1 MDIKKYVKLNDKG
14 ELEFDEDGFQSGLD
28 SEISRAV
35 DKYAKGKGR
44 DEIRKQLEEEAKLT
58 AEQKLQAEKEK
69 FEKYKQEETVK
80 LIQAKAE
87 AKLNGKGFTEKEI
100 KFILSKIGND
110 EQSDMSSI
118 DELIAERTE
127 FITTTQKNAIQKLQQ
142 QQQNSGSG
150 QSLSNPDNSSNQEQK
165 PRSRDEILS
174 FYRKQ
179 N

>member
-1 MDIKKYVKLNDKG
+1 MDIKEFVKLNDKG
-14 ELEFDEDGFQSGLD
+14 ELEFDEKGFQSGLD

-110 EQSDMSSI
+110 EQSDMNSI
-118 DELIAERTE
+118 DELIAERTQ
-127 FITTTQKNAIQKLQQ
+127 FITTTQKNAIQNLQQ

-150 QSLSNPDNSSNQEQK
+150 KTLNAPDNASGQEQK
-165 PRSRDEILS
+165 TRSSAEILS
-174 FYRKQ
+174 YYRK
-179 N
+179 